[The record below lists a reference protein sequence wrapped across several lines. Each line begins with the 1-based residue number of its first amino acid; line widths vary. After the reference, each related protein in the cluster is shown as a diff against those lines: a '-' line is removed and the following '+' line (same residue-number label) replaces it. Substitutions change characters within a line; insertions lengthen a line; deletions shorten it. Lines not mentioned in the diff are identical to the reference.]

1 MDRVEAILL
10 LNDMT
15 EPRELA
21 ELISSTEAVP
31 ASGWVAGV
39 SASFAAALVA
49 KAAARSEGWGGAAG
63 ARAQAANLRD
73 RLLTLAAKDASA
85 YDTALGH
92 LERRDEGLAGAL
104 AAAADI
110 PLELAETA
118 ADVALLAAEAAEC
131 ADGASRADASAAAA
145 LAAGAARA
153 AAKLVSVNLSTTPGD
168 ERIAA
173 AERAVDTAEGAAR
186 MALRADI

>member
-1 MDRVEAILL
+1 
-10 LNDMT
+10 MT

-49 KAAARSEGWGGAAG
+49 KVAARSDGWSGAPG
-63 ARAQAANLRD
+63 ARAQASDLRD
-73 RLLTLAAKDASA
+73 RLLALAAQDALA
-85 YDTALGH
+85 YETALGH
-92 LERRDEGLAGAL
+92 LERRDAGLARAL
-104 AAAADI
+104 ATAADV
-110 PLELAETA
+110 PLALAETS
-118 ADVALLAAEAAEC
+118 ADVALLAAEASEC

-153 AAKLVSVNLSTTPGD
+153 AAKLVAVNLATTPGD

-173 AERAVDTAEGAAR
+173 AQRAVETAEDAAKAALGAE
-186 MALRADI
+186 I